1 MALRRLACRLLRN
14 LPQTRG
20 RLQPAPSLHS
30 YRRAGTSGTRWV
42 EEPQSRAE
50 RDELLNQTRVSDIS
64 VTPLLGTDPAQVTGN
79 SSGVALVSPDL
90 TAFFP
95 GSWFSKEGPRH
106 HEGEWIV
113 RAGVAG
119 GFTGGGWGW
128 WWLQVILS
136 VSLTPSPQRADH
148 LHGAPPRPPRAGI
161 FGIWLRREVTVQE
174 LLLISYSCVSF
185 LHQEFKRPPVCYS

>member
-148 LHGAPPRPPRAGI
+148 LHGAPPAPPRWDLWYLVAA
-161 FGIWLRREVTVQE
+161 RSYCSRTVTDLVF
-174 LLLISYSCVSF
+174 LCLISPSGV
-185 LHQEFKRPPVCYS
+185 